1 MNEEELIK
9 KLRSAELPKIELQS
23 HRRQL
28 RIALLNADYS
38 ERQREVTKLDLT
50 KSKVRGGIE
59 KMIKGLVSP
68 QPVWKTALVT
78 TLAVVLAFG
87 LAIGL
92 PPLIGQSPELLAGE
106 IAQNSPDVM
115 AALGGDEV
123 ETVRIL
129 NIEDNMATVIVE
141 GSMGGIV
148 NAVVDLYTKV
158 VTQAV
163 VGPQLTDEEE
173 EQALNIATVDP
184 RVQGLLDRGAVIDLV
199 LPMYVTFSGVNQET
213 GEIEEI
219 TETWAQMWINLGNR
233 QWGVQI
239 DLIRGKVVSVTD

>member
-1 MNEEELIK
+1 MNKEELIE
-9 KLRSAELPKIELQS
+9 KLKSAELPKIELQS

-38 ERQREVTKLDLT
+38 ERQPEVTISDLM

-59 KMIKGLVSP
+59 RMREGLVSP
-68 QPVWKTALVT
+68 RPVWKTALVT
-78 TLAVVLAFG
+78 TLAVALAFG

-92 PPLIGQSPELLAGE
+92 PPLIGQSPELRAAE
-106 IAQNSPDVM
+106 IAQNSPDVI

-129 NIEDNMATVIVE
+129 NIEDNMATVVVE
-141 GSMGGIV
+141 GKMGGIV
-148 NAVVDLYTKV
+148 NALVDLYTKA

-219 TETWAQMWINLGNR
+219 TETWAQMWMNLGNR
-233 QWGVQI
+233 QWGVQV

>member
-1 MNEEELIK
+1 MNKEELIK
-9 KLRSAELPKIELQS
+9 KLKSAELPKIELQS

-38 ERQREVTKLDLT
+38 ERQSEVTISDLM

-59 KMIKGLVSP
+59 RMRKGLVSP
-68 QPVWKTALVT
+68 RPVWKTALVT
-78 TLAVVLAFG
+78 TLAVALAFG

-106 IAQNSPDVM
+106 IAQNSPHVI

-129 NIEDNMATVIVE
+129 NIEDNMATVIVA
-141 GSMGGIV
+141 GKAGGIV
-148 NAVVDLYTKV
+148 NAVVDLYTKA

-163 VGPQLTDEEE
+163 VGPQLTDEEK
-173 EQALNIATVDP
+173 EQALNIATADP
-184 RVQGLLDRGAVIDLV
+184 SVQELLDRGAVIDLV

-219 TETWAQMWINLGNR
+219 TETWAQMWMNLGNR

-239 DLIRGKVVSVTD
+239 DLIRGKVVTVTD

>member
-59 KMIKGLVSP
+59 KMMKGLVSP

-163 VGPQLTDEEE
+163 VGPQLTDEEKEKALDIAAADPTVE
-173 EQALNIATVDP
+173 E
-184 RVQGLLDRGAVIDLV
+184 LLDRGAVIDLV
-199 LPMYVTFSGVNQET
+199 LPMYVTFSKVDQET
-213 GEIEEI
+213 GEIEEV
-219 TETWAQMWINLGNR
+219 TETWAQMWMNLGNR
-233 QWGVQI
+233 QWGVQV
-239 DLIRGKVVSVTD
+239 DLIRGKVVTVTD

>member
-1 MNEEELIK
+1 MNKEELVK
-9 KLRSAELPKIELQS
+9 RLKSAELPKIELQS

-28 RIALLNADYS
+28 RIALLGADYS
-38 ERQREVTKLDLT
+38 ERQPEATVPDIM

-59 KMIKGLVSP
+59 RMRKGLISP

-78 TLAVVLAFG
+78 ALAVVLAFG

-92 PPLIGQSPELLAGE
+92 PSIMGQSPELLAGE

-141 GSMGGIV
+141 GKMGGIV
-148 NAVVDLYTKV
+148 NALVDLYTKA

-173 EQALNIATVDP
+173 EKALDVATADP
-184 RVQGLLDRGAVIDLV
+184 RIQELLDRGAVIDLV

-219 TETWAQMWINLGNR
+219 TETWAQMWIDLGNR

>member
-1 MNEEELIK
+1 MNKEELIK

-38 ERQREVTKLDLT
+38 ERRPKVTISDLT

-59 KMIKGLVSP
+59 RMRKGLISP
-68 QPVWKTALVT
+68 RPVWKTALVT

-92 PPLIGQSPELLAGE
+92 PPLIGQSPELRAAE
-106 IAQNSPDVM
+106 IAQNSPDVI

-129 NIEDNMATVIVE
+129 NIEDNMATVVVE
-141 GSMGGIV
+141 GKMGGIV
-148 NAVVDLYTKV
+148 NALVDLYTKV

-163 VGPQLTDEEE
+163 VGPQLTDEEKE
-173 EQALNIATVDP
+173 KALDIATADP
-184 RVQGLLDRGAVIDLV
+184 TVEELLDRGAVIDLV

>member
-1 MNEEELIK
+1 MNKEELIK
-9 KLRSAELPKIELQS
+9 KLKSADLPKIELQS

-28 RIALLNADYS
+28 RIALLNADYC
-38 ERQREVTKLDLT
+38 ERQPEVTIWGLM
-50 KSKVRGGIE
+50 KSKVGGGIE
-59 KMIKGLVSP
+59 RMRKGLVSP
-68 QPVWKTALVT
+68 RPVWKTALVT
-78 TLAVVLAFG
+78 TLAVALAFG

-106 IAQNSPDVM
+106 IAQNSPDVI

-129 NIEDNMATVIVE
+129 SIEDNMATVIVE
-141 GSMGGIV
+141 GKMGGIV
-148 NAVVDLYTKV
+148 NALVDLYTKV

-163 VGPQLTDEEE
+163 VGPQLTDEEK
-173 EQALNIATVDP
+173 EQALDIATADP
-184 RVQGLLDRGAVIDLV
+184 RVQELLDRGAVIDLV
-199 LPMYVTFSGVNQET
+199 LPMYVTFSGMNQET

-219 TETWAQMWINLGNR
+219 TETWAQMWINLGNK

>member
-1 MNEEELIK
+1 MNKEELIK
-9 KLRSAELPKIELQS
+9 KLESAKLPKIELQS

-38 ERQREVTKLDLT
+38 ERQPEVTISDLT

-59 KMIKGLVSP
+59 KMLRGLVSP
-68 QPVWKTALVT
+68 RPVWKTALVT
-78 TLAVVLAFG
+78 GLAIVLVFA

-92 PPLIGQSPELLAGE
+92 PSLIGQSPELLAGE
-106 IAQNSPDVM
+106 IVQNSPDVI

-141 GSMGGIV
+141 GKMGGIV
-148 NAVVDLYTKV
+148 NALVDLYTKV
-158 VTQAV
+158 VTEAV
-163 VGPQLTDEEE
+163 GGPQLTDEEKDK
-173 EQALNIATVDP
+173 ALNIATTDP
-184 RVQGLLDRGAVIDLV
+184 RVQEVLDMGAVIDLV
-199 LPMYVTFSGVNQET
+199 LPMYVTFSKVNQET
-213 GEIEEI
+213 GEIEEV

-233 QWGVQI
+233 AWGVQV
-239 DLIRGKVVSVTD
+239 DLIRGKVVSMTD

>member
-1 MNEEELIK
+1 MKKEELVK
-9 KLRSAELPKIELQS
+9 KLKSAELPKIELQS

-38 ERQREVTKLDLT
+38 KRQPEVPILDLT

-59 KMIKGLVSP
+59 KMLKGLVSP
-68 QPVWKTALVT
+68 RPVWKTALVT
-78 TLAVVLAFG
+78 TLAIVLAFG

-92 PPLIGQSPELLAGE
+92 PSLIGQSPELLAAE
-106 IAQNSPDVM
+106 IAQNSPDVI

-141 GSMGGIV
+141 GKMGGIV
-148 NAVVDLYTKV
+148 NALVDLYTKV

-163 VGPQLTDEEE
+163 VGPQLTDEEKE
-173 EQALNIATVDP
+173 KALNIATADP
-184 RVQGLLDRGAVIDLV
+184 RVQEILDKGAVIDLV

-233 QWGVQI
+233 QWGVQV

>member
-1 MNEEELIK
+1 MKKEELIE

-38 ERQREVTKLDLT
+38 ERQPEVTISDLM

-59 KMIKGLVSP
+59 RMREGLISP
-68 QPVWKTALVT
+68 RPVWKTALVT
-78 TLAVVLAFG
+78 TLAVALAFG

-92 PPLIGQSPELLAGE
+92 PPLIGQSPELLAAE
-106 IAQNSPDVM
+106 IAQNSPDVI

-129 NIEDNMATVIVE
+129 DIQDNMATVIVE
-141 GSMGGIV
+141 GKMGGIV
-148 NAVVDLYTKV
+148 NALVDLYTKA

-163 VGPQLTDEEE
+163 VGPQLTDEEK
-173 EQALNIATVDP
+173 EQALDIATADP
-184 RVQGLLDRGAVIDLV
+184 RVQDLLDRGAVIDLV

>member
-1 MNEEELIK
+1 MNKEELIK
-9 KLRSAELPKIELQS
+9 KLKSAELPKIELQS

-38 ERQREVTKLDLT
+38 ERQPEGTISDSM
-50 KSKVRGGIE
+50 KSRVKGGIE
-59 KMIKGLVSP
+59 RMMKGLVSP

-78 TLAVVLAFG
+78 TLAVALAFG

-92 PPLIGQSPELLAGE
+92 PPLMGQSPELLARE
-106 IAQNSPDVM
+106 IAQNSPDVI

-129 NIEDNMATVIVE
+129 SIQDNMATVIVE
-141 GSMGGIV
+141 GKMGAVV
-148 NAVVDLYTKV
+148 NALVDLYTKV

-163 VGPQLTDEEE
+163 VGPQLTDEEK
-173 EQALNIATVDP
+173 EQALSIATADP
-184 RVQGLLDRGAVIDLV
+184 RVQELLDRGAVIDLV

>member
-9 KLRSAELPKIELQS
+9 KLKSAELPKIELES

-28 RIALLNADYS
+28 KIALLNADYS
-38 ERQREVTKLDLT
+38 ERRPKVTISDPM

-59 KMIKGLVSP
+59 RMREGLVSP
-68 QPVWKTALVT
+68 RPVWKTALVT
-78 TLAVVLAFG
+78 TLAVALAFG

-106 IAQNSPDVM
+106 IARNSPDVV

-141 GSMGGIV
+141 GKTGGIV
-148 NAVVDLYTKV
+148 NALVDLYTKV

-163 VGPQLTDEEE
+163 VGPQLTDEEK
-173 EQALNIATVDP
+173 EQALNIASADS
-184 RVQGLLDRGAVIDLV
+184 RVQELLDRGAVIDLV

-219 TETWAQMWINLGNR
+219 TETWVQMWIKLGNR

-239 DLIRGKVVSVTD
+239 DVIRGKVVSVTD